1 MSLVNCKCTNCGS
14 NLSVDD
20 MKDAAICEYC
30 GSAFIVEKAVNN
42 YNISNIISA
51 DVINIYSSET
61 KDFIVRAGELIK
73 YVGEESDIIIPDSVT
88 HIGKKVFKGCVGLRS
103 VTIPNSVTT
112 ICEEAFKDCKGLTSI
127 VVPDS
132 VTDIECGAFKC
143 CSNLSDIKLPN
154 RIKVLS
160 SNLFSECK
168 SLKSINIPDSVISIG
183 DNAFEFCYSLTEIHF
198 PRNLR
203 YLGDRV
209 FWLCTSLEKVS
220 LPDTVESIS
229 RYDGG
234 GIYSGSLRSSCIREF
249 TIPKAVKKVH
259 EDAFWGC
266 DSLFCLTIHDGVE
279 EFSERALRGCE
290 ALKVINASEEW
301 KRAHWNIHPL
311 LNSYAP
317 KQTKGC
323 YIATAIY
330 GTYDCP
336 ELWVLRRYR
345 DEALGTKWYG
355 KLFIKLYYAVSPHM
369 VKRFGNKAWFVAL
382 WKNKL
387 DIIVLRL
394 KEKGYSHERY
404 FD

>member
-20 MKDAAICEYC
+20 NKDAAICEYC

-42 YNISNIISA
+42 YIISNNISA
-51 DVINIYSSET
+51 DVVNIYSSET
-61 KDFIVRAGELIK
+61 KDFVIRAGELIK
-73 YVGEESDIIIPDSVT
+73 YSGEKSDVVIPDSVT
-88 HIGKKVFKGCVGLRS
+88 LIGKRVFKGCVGLRS
-103 VTIPNSVTT
+103 VIIPDSVTT

-127 VVPDS
+127 VLPDS
-132 VTDIECGAFKC
+132 VTEIEACAFKG
-143 CSNLSDIKLPN
+143 CSKLSDIKLPN
-154 RIKVLS
+154 KIKVLS
-160 SNLFSECK
+160 SSLFSECE
-168 SLKSINIPDSVISIG
+168 SLKSISIPDSVISIL
-183 DNAFEFCYSLTEIHF
+183 DNVFEFCYSLSEVHF
-198 PRNLR
+198 SNSLR

-229 RYDGG
+229 RYEGG
-234 GIYSGSLRSSCIREF
+234 GIYRGSLSSSKIIEF
-249 TIPKAVKKVH
+249 TIPQAVKIVH
-259 EDAFWGC
+259 TNAFWGC
-266 DSLFCLTIHDGVE
+266 DRLFSLTIHDGVE
-279 EFSERALRGCE
+279 EFSEEALIGCE

-301 KRAHWNIHPL
+301 KKAHWNIHPL

-317 KQTKGC
+317 QQKKGC

-345 DEALGTKWYG
+345 DEALATRWYG
-355 KLFIKLYYAVSPHM
+355 KLFIKLYYAVSPYM
-369 VKRFGNKAWFVAL
+369 VKWFGNKAWFVAL

-394 KEKGYSHERY
+394 KEKGYSHEQY